1 MAILVCGRAV
11 ASSDAGDQKF
21 EGVREVEGIVVG
33 VPPAGPGT
41 ARALLRATQVP
52 CRARGDICSAERC
65 LTCRRFVN
73 FSPSQ
78 NRQRV
83 TVRCFWSG
91 TDLVGDLMT
100 RAENVLSVPID
111 ATAGE
116 ARRLIADYDREYLLV
131 VERGVLVGVVRRTL
145 LEWADAEQP
154 VSVVTERRVWIT
166 SPNSTLDDLVEMV
179 ADRGADCVLVVDEAR
194 LVGMVTRGDLRE
206 VGWHEG

>member
-1 MAILVCGRAV
+1 M
-11 ASSDAGDQKF
+11 ASSDAGDRKF

-41 ARALLRATQVP
+41 ARALLRATHVP

-65 LTCRRFVN
+65 VSCHRFVN
-73 FSPSQ
+73 FSPSPD
-78 NRQRV
+78 RLRV
-83 TVRCFWSG
+83 SVRCFWSG
-91 TDLVGDLMT
+91 SDLVGDLMT
-100 RAENVLSVPID
+100 KAQNVLSVPID

-154 VSVVTERRVWIT
+154 VSSVTERRVWVT
-166 SPNSTLDDLVEMV
+166 SASSSLDDLVEMV
-179 ADRGADCVLVVDEAR
+179 ADRGADCVLVVEETR

-206 VGWHEG
+206 VGWREG